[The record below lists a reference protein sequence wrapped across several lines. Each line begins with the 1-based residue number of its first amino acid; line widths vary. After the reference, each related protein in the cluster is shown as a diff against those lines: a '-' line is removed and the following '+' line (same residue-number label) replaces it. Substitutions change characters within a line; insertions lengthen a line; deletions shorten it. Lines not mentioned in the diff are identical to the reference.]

1 MNRVCYNVVMHPKN
15 PPAPNGNAL
24 PVVGPYDIAQ
34 GAMTNNKADQILSYY
49 RPNYHINPDDTRV
62 ELY

>member
-1 MNRVCYNVVMHPKN
+1 MHPKN